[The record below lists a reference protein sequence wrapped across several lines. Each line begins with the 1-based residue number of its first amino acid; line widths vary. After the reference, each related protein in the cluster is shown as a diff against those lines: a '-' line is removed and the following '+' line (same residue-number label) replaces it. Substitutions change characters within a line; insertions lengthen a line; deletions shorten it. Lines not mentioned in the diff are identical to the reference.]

1 MPSNI
6 LKTHEVRGPSG
17 QVAVVA
23 TVRDSRFLPVR
34 HTVGRVLPRSCLPVA
49 VFVDHPRPSDVAI
62 GSAAVYRGTWTTAV
76 EFAEAMVADPAPE
89 AE

>member
-6 LKTHEVRGPSG
+6 LKSHEVRSPSG

-49 VFVDHPRPSDVAI
+49 VFIDAPRPGDVAI
-62 GSAAVYRGTWTTAV
+62 GSATVFRGNFAAAVA
-76 EFAEAMVADPAPE
+76 FAEAMVADPE
-89 AE
+89 AT